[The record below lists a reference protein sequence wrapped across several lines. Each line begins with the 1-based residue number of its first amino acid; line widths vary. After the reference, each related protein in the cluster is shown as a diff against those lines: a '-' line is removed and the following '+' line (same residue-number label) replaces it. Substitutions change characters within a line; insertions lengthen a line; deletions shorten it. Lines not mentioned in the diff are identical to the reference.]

1 MSFDLEQ
8 SRRYWRLVPSGQGK
22 HDTATWLSWPDE
34 ELERAWDA
42 AFTSRF
48 EIYPEEDAFA
58 RVMAGRM
65 RGRRLLSIGTGL
77 GFHEVFY
84 AAHGAHVTCAD
95 IVQSNLD
102 VIERVSR
109 RKLRHGQRAPA
120 LAGAIG
126 TPAGDMT
133 TLPAEHDVVYP
144 RDQDTVMLYGC
155 LMHMPEAAQR
165 DILARAIAALAPHG
179 RLVLMLYTWTFVER
193 ACGWTN
199 AEQFDPAVFARAS
212 DPTVEGEPCPW
223 SDWHDDEKLLN
234 LVGHDFRIV
243 RRQTWNDGV
252 FVWYE
257 LARDSS
263 GGPQPFFS
271 ADAPAEGAT
280 VHHVPA
286 SAFAPQ
292 AATIDRWFG
301 RVTVTTT
308 VNQFSYAVASP
319 ILDVT
324 SFAAT
329 PSAFAFDVDVRKG
342 RISAGVLDVDRGEFV
357 AAQTASPGTATVV
370 VPCRVAPARVQLIVS
385 NHAEREPSASQ
396 FRLRG
401 ARAIVRPAL
410 VVPGTAG
417 SVQ

>member
-1 MSFDLEQ
+1 VSFDLEQ

-22 HDTATWLSWPDE
+22 HDTATWLSWSDD
-34 ELERAWDA
+34 ELEQAWDA

-48 EIYPEEDAFA
+48 EVYPEEDAFA
-58 RVMAGRM
+58 RAMAERL

-102 VIERVSR
+102 VIARVAR
-109 RKLRHGQRAPA
+109 RKLRHEHRATASAP
-120 LAGAIG
+120 
-126 TPAGDMT
+126 PGDMT
-133 TLPAEHDVVYP
+133 TLPADHDVFYP

-165 DILARAIAALAPHG
+165 DILARAIAALAAKG

-193 ACGWTN
+193 TCGWTD
-199 AEQFDPAVFARAS
+199 AEQFDSAVFARAS

-223 SDWHDDEKLLN
+223 SDWHDDGKLLN
-234 LVGHDFRIV
+234 LVGQGFRIA

-263 GGPQPFFS
+263 GGPRPFFA
-271 ADAPAEGAT
+271 ADALAEGTT
-280 VHHVPA
+280 VHHVRA
-286 SAFAPQ
+286 SAFTPQ
-292 AATIDRWFG
+292 AATIERWFG

-319 ILDVT
+319 VLDVT
-324 SFAAT
+324 SFPAT
-329 PSAFAFDVDVRKG
+329 PTAFAFDVEVRAG

-357 AAQTASPGTATVV
+357 AAQTASPGAATVV

-385 NHAEREPSASQ
+385 NHAEREASASQ

-410 VVPGTAG
+410 VVPAAAGTA
-417 SVQ
+417 Q